1 MALTYAERR
10 AMVEARRDAR
20 RSKLEAEAAHQYG
33 KVREIMDRIPMGQPI
48 LVDHYSAKGHRRDLA
63 RMDTAMG
70 KSVAASKAAEAVPD
84 ATTAILSSDADA
96 IDQLRAKLAEA
107 EADQE
112 RMKQVNAII
121 KRHGTAAEIA
131 ALGYSEAVAQQ
142 LRNPQYAWQGQGFA
156 SYRLSNN
163 SANIRRMRLRVEQL
177 EKAKAAPAVS
187 RQVGNSGV
195 TVEEDPEAMRL
206 RLRFPGKP
214 APEVIAELKSY
225 GFRWAPSEGAW
236 QAHLSNKA
244 RWSSERIIA
253 FVQERAA

>member
-1 MALTYAERR
+1 MSLTYAERR
-10 AMVEARRDAR
+10 ALVAERREGR
-20 RSKLEAEAAHQYG
+20 RLKLEAEAAHQYG
-33 KVREIMDRIPMGQPI
+33 KVREIMDRIPMGQPV
-48 LVDHYSAKGHRRDLA
+48 LVDHYSAKGHRRDLS

-96 IDQLRAKLAEA
+96 IDQLRARLAEA
-107 EADQE
+107 EADQA

-121 KRHGTAAEIA
+121 KRRGTAAEIA
-131 ALGYSEAVAQQ
+131 ALGYSEAIADK
-142 LRNPQYAWQGQGFA
+142 LRNGDRWGEQGFP
-156 SYRLSNN
+156 SYRLTNN
-163 SANIRRMRLRVEQL
+163 GANIRRMRLRVEQL

-195 TVEEDPEAMRL
+195 TLEEDPDAMRL

-214 APEVIAELKSY
+214 AAEIIAELKSY

-236 QAHLSNKA
+236 QAHLHNRS
-244 RWSSERIIA
+244 RWAAERILA
-253 FVQERAA
+253 LVQEGAR

>member
-1 MALTYAERR
+1 MAHTYAERR

-107 EADQE
+107 EAGQE
-112 RMKQVNAII
+112 RMKRANAAI
-121 KRHGTAAEIA
+121 KKGCTVADLV
-131 ALGYSEAVAQQ
+131 ALGYSEPVAQN
-142 LRNPQYAWQGQGFA
+142 LLTPRYAWEGRGFPD
-156 SYRLSNN
+156 YRISNN

-187 RQVGNSGV
+187 RQIGNSGV

-214 APEVIAELKSY
+214 APAIIAELKSY

-236 QAHLSNKA
+236 QTHLSNKA
-244 RWSSERIIA
+244 RWASERILA
-253 FVQERAA
+253 FVRERAA